1 MGSQRQSHRSA
12 CDRRYPV
19 SPLFNLD
26 DYSEKR
32 KHREAL
38 PRDLFGFKD
47 GNHTAHTSRT
57 MMLQEISQLFDL
69 LPDTAGF
76 SDYNHAVVE
85 DNALE
90 KSTVKNRKLTI
101 RHLKDEYG
109 LSTDIPIFRHLRRLW
124 SINTEPQPLLAL
136 LCAIARDPLLRA
148 SSDFILGLDV
158 GTSIISANIEE
169 FIQTKFPDRFSANT
183 LRSVS
188 QNIGSSW
195 TQSGH
200 LEGKVKKIR
209 RRPVTT
215 PENTVYALFLAWLEG
230 FRDNRLLNSPWAKI
244 LDRDEHEL
252 LEMVSAASRRGLIS
266 FLRVDTVI
274 EIRFDQWLSPAEKEW
289 LHEQS

>member
-1 MGSQRQSHRSA
+1 M
-12 CDRRYPV
+12 
-19 SPLFNLD
+19 D
-26 DYSEKR
+26 DFSKQKNNR
-32 KHREAL
+32 IT
-38 PRDLFGFKD
+38 PRDFFGFKD

-57 MMLQEISQLFDL
+57 MMLQEISRLFDL

-76 SDYNHAVVE
+76 SDYSRAVVE

-109 LSTDIPIFRHLRRLW
+109 LSPEIPIFRHLRRLW
-124 SINTEPQPLLAL
+124 SINTDARPLLAL
-136 LCAIARDPLLRA
+136 LCAVGRDPLLRA
-148 SSDFILGLDV
+148 SCDFILGLEV
-158 GTSIISANIEE
+158 GTSIISSNIEE

-230 FRDNRLLNSPWAKI
+230 YRDNRLLSSPWSRI

-252 LEMVSAASRRGLIS
+252 LEMVAAASRRGLVS

>member
-1 MGSQRQSHRSA
+1 M
-12 CDRRYPV
+12 
-19 SPLFNLD
+19 SPLFSLD
-26 DYSEKR
+26 DYSMK
-32 KHREAL
+32 KKNREAM

-57 MMLQEISQLFDL
+57 MMLQEISRLFDF

-76 SDYNHAVVE
+76 SDYSRAVVE

-109 LSTDIPIFRHLRRLW
+109 LSPEIPIFRHLRRLW
-124 SINTEPQPLLAL
+124 SMNTEARPLLAL

-148 SSDFILGLDV
+148 SSELILGLEV
-158 GTSIISANIEE
+158 GTSIISSNIEE

-200 LEGKVKKIR
+200 LEGKVKKVR
-209 RRPVTT
+209 TRPIVT
-215 PENTVYALFLAWLEG
+215 PENTVYALFLAYLEG
-230 FRDNRLLNSPWAKI
+230 FRDNRLLYSPWAKI
-244 LDRDEHEL
+244 LDRDDHEI
-252 LEMVSAASRRGLIS
+252 LEMVNAASRRGLVS

-274 EIRFDQWLSPAEKEW
+274 EIRFDQWLSPTEKEW
-289 LHEQS
+289 LHEQTQ